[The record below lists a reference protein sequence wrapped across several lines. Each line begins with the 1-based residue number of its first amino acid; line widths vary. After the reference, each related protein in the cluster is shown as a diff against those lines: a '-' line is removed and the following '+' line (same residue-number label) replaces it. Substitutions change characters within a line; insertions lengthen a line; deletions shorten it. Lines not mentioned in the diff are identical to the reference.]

1 MSVLW
6 FVVFV
11 TVLVGYLLLEGAVI
25 GVGATLPLLG
35 RSSEARGRIVS
46 RIGPMMLLSEVWLVA
61 IGGLLFGIYPY
72 VEGEVLSALYPLV
85 LALLTCWVV
94 RDAGVWFRARGG
106 TDHWR
111 LGCDAMVCGGSLGL
125 AASWSLVLGALF
137 SGLSGSLVTPA
148 GLLLIPAMAIAFA
161 TYGIGVSAHLL
172 RVPESRE
179 LVRRHAWAGQM
190 YPMAVLLAVAA
201 VTALAPAT
209 SHLLAHT
216 SSTDTLLVLTV
227 FALPCY
233 TLVVAVQ
240 WWGLRWMS
248 RNIERAEST
257 RRSFF

>member
-25 GVGATLPLLG
+25 GVGAVLPLLG
-35 RSSEARGRIVS
+35 RSAAARRRIVS
-46 RIGPMMLLSEVWLVA
+46 RIGPVMLFGEVWLVA
-61 IGGLLFGIYPY
+61 VGGLLFGIYPY

-94 RDAGVWFRARGG
+94 RDAGVWFRARGA
-106 TDHWR
+106 TDRRR
-111 LGCDAMVCGGSLGL
+111 LGCDAMVCAGSLGL

-137 SGLSGSLVTPA
+137 SGLSGSPVTPT
-148 GLLLIPAMAIAFA
+148 GLVLVPVVVAVSA
-161 TYGIGVSAHLL
+161 TYGVGVSAHLL

-179 LVRRHAWAGQM
+179 LVRRHAWAGQV

-216 SSTDTLLVLTV
+216 SAPDSLLVLTV

-233 TLVVAVQ
+233 TAVVAIQ
-240 WWGLRWMS
+240 WWGLRWLA
-248 RNIERAEST
+248 RNVERAESL